1 MFLLF
6 RGLLPLAE
14 ENSSFVF
21 QSVHVVELLYR
32 KSCDSYVKEKKE
44 ITEISLTH
52 TLFWDLNTHTK
63 YLQKELQPTKFHP

>member
-32 KSCDSYVKEKKE
+32 KSCDSYV
-44 ITEISLTH
+44 
-52 TLFWDLNTHTK
+52 
-63 YLQKELQPTKFHP
+63 